1 MTEGIA
7 RPQRKFASCESRR
20 VTCAKSFLVATL
32 ALGLSACASLSR
44 DSSEN
49 RQQITAQVKA
59 GDVEVVERERVAAGN
74 RPSTLLPSTLA
85 EARSVFLDHSPLVQD
100 RLLAYEITLSDINQN
115 EGGYSNPTLALG
127 RFTGVGDSVKRLF
140 EVGFSLIDLVSI
152 TAANR
157 SLEYELMR
165 ARARVELDLFEG
177 LVRLEKA
184 WVAAGVLEARLK
196 LRQHQTLFLGA
207 LAALSADYLEAG
219 NITEVDHQA
228 RLQAYLTAQNDL
240 GLARSE
246 AHGAKSELGQLLG
259 TPYAVF
265 SELSVPI
272 WSTAQ
277 HAPLDHT
284 ATFESAR
291 AANKHLR
298 SVATQIP
305 IADNLRDRLRW
316 ARWLPGLGMT
326 IEVEK
331 EDGTQKG
338 PKIEVDLPTFD
349 TQSDALVSMSKR
361 AQRARQQVALL
372 ERDIEFE
379 MGRLADQLDAEA
391 AVLRRLEHQILPLQ
405 RKRLALRQ
413 REESYMLIDVFELA
427 EEKLTLLEQLHELL
441 DATERYWLNQASLSH
456 QRGLLLREADALV
469 WQQFLPGSPTGSQTK
484 EEGHD
489 YHGAH
494 RMDHSGH
501 DMSGSGHQMG
511 HDGHSMDHS
520 DHGVSPDT
528 HEMDH
533 SGHDMSGS
541 GHQMGPDGHG
551 TDHSGHGMSQ
561 GGQEIDHSGHDMS
574 EGSHEMGHDQFDA
587 DHSGHKMSHGAH
599 EMDHSVQFMSGS
611 SHHRA

>member
-1 MTEGIA
+1 
-7 RPQRKFASCESRR
+7 
-20 VTCAKSFLVATL
+20 
-32 ALGLSACASLSR
+32 
-44 DSSEN
+44 
-49 RQQITAQVKA
+49 
-59 GDVEVVERERVAAGN
+59 
-74 RPSTLLPSTLA
+74 
-85 EARSVFLDHSPLVQD
+85 
-100 RLLAYEITLSDINQN
+100 
-115 EGGYSNPTLALG
+115 
-127 RFTGVGDSVKRLF
+127 
-140 EVGFSLIDLVSI
+140 
-152 TAANR
+152 
-157 SLEYELMR
+157 
-165 ARARVELDLFEG
+165 
-177 LVRLEKA
+177 
-184 WVAAGVLEARLK
+184 
-196 LRQHQTLFLGA
+196 
-207 LAALSADYLEAG
+207 
-219 NITEVDHQA
+219 
-228 RLQAYLTAQNDL
+228 
-240 GLARSE
+240 
-246 AHGAKSELGQLLG
+246 
-259 TPYAVF
+259 
-265 SELSVPI
+265 
-272 WSTAQ
+272 
-277 HAPLDHT
+277 
-284 ATFESAR
+284 
-291 AANKHLR
+291 
-298 SVATQIP
+298 
-305 IADNLRDRLRW
+305 
-316 ARWLPGLGMT
+316 MT

-349 TQSDALVSMSKR
+349 TQSDALISMSKR

-391 AVLRRLEHQILPLQ
+391 AILRRLEHQILPLQ

-494 RMDHSGH
+494 RMDHSGR

-541 GHQMGPDGHG
+541 GHQMGHDGHG

-574 EGSHEMGHDQFDA
+574 EGSHEMGHDQYDA

-599 EMDHSVQFMSGS
+599 EMDHSVQIMSGS
-611 SHHRA
+611 SHQIEHEAHGKDHSEHSMPQGMDPLGGKVGGIGTDHPPAASGVQEEHSSHQHRDSHERTPKQNQVKRKASTVDGAASGY